1 MRTLIIITLCLFI
14 GFAAVGCADK
24 KAESSQAAISQA
36 QTMQS
41 VDEKVSYLMGQAQ
54 AFYNSDDFQN
64 AIEVAQHVLSKLDKN
79 NQQAKDLITQ
89 AKEALKAQ
97 ASKALEDVSGNLKN

>member
-14 GFAAVGCADK
+14 GFAAVGCGEK
-24 KAESSQAAISQA
+24 KAESSQAAINQA
-36 QTMQS
+36 QSMQS

-64 AIEVAQHVLSKLDKN
+64 AIEVAQYVLNKLDKN
-79 NQQAKDLITQ
+79 NPQAKDLLTQ

-97 ASKALEDVSGNLKN
+97 ASKALGNVSDNLKK